1 LAVKADFDCRFVG
14 TITLIWR
21 FTVNK
26 IIAQLRDFKNLARGF
41 RFWRVFVAVIQASR
55 EIFVFENS
63 PQDFKPFCSLVT
75 E

>member
-1 LAVKADFDCRFVG
+1 L
-14 TITLIWR
+14 R